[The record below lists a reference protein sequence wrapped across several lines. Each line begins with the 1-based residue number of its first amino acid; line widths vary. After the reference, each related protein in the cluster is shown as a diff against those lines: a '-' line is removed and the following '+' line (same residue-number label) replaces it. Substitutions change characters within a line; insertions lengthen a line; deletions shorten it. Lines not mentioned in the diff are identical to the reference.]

1 MSRKAVGIIVGIVFL
16 FVGLVLYSTMSGK
29 AYRVEVCMEFAGR
42 KSCRTA
48 RGETQQQALRTAT
61 SNACALIASGVTD
74 SIACEHSVPVKV
86 TWLSEK

>member
-1 MSRKAVGIIVGIVFL
+1 LSRKTIGIIVGIVFL

-29 AYRVEVCMEFAGR
+29 GNRVEVCVEFQGR
-42 KSCRTA
+42 TSCRTA

-74 SIACEHSVPVKV
+74 SIACEHSQPVKV
-86 TWLSEK
+86 TWLGEK